1 MPDSWYPVHALH
13 LMGLKGLPRS
23 QKGIRERAQR
33 DGWPS
38 REAPGKGGPGGTR
51 VEYRPPADVQL
62 QINEIE
68 ARRNGHLAEE
78 EGAKYSLQDDFVM
91 VPRYN
96 IAGSAG
102 GGALIQSEQI
112 VDHLAFRADWLRNA
126 LGVAHADL
134 ALISVKGDS
143 MEPTLSSGD
152 LILIDTSVRA
162 LGDSAVYVLR
172 KGDELFVKRI
182 QHKLDGTVI
191 VKSDNERYEP
201 EILDSEHAPAV
212 QVVGRVLWV
221 GRRL

>member
-1 MPDSWYPVHALH
+1 MKPAEFAR
-13 LMGLKGLPRS
+13 KC
-23 QKGIRERAQR
+23 GIRESLLRKYLAGSMPGADKAAQIA
-33 DGWPS
+33 S
-38 REAPGKGGPGGTR
+38 
-51 VEYRPPADVQL
+51 
-62 QINEIE
+62 
-68 ARRNGHLAEE
+68 RNGVTLDWLVTG
-78 EGAKYSLQDDFVM
+78 EGDAAAGTSAKDPGRAYSPAALDEDFMM
-91 VPRYN
+91 VPRYD

-102 GGALIQSEQI
+102 GGALIHSEQI
-112 VDHLAFRADWLRNA
+112 VDHLAFRADWVRNA
-126 LGVAHADL
+126 LGVSRRDL

-152 LILIDTSVRA
+152 LILVDTSVRA

-201 EILDSEHAPAV
+201 EIFDAEHAPAV